1 MSSFLVVDENEAFR
15 TDVSLFFGSMGH
27 SIDLAPTYQ
36 SALAWLDIHMYE
48 VVIANVTIPGGDIHK
63 LIRVVQQKNAGT
75 VVIALSSRASI
86 QRGVLAVR
94 GGAFSMLQEPFS
106 LPELNFHIRRALNS
120 QALGPDQATTRTL
133 QPEPAS
139 PYTFIGE
146 CEEIQK
152 VLSRVNRVART
163 NARVIILGETG
174 TGKELVASA
183 IHHNSLR
190 ADGPFVRVNCAAL
203 PEALLESELFG
214 YEKGSFTGA
223 DRTRIGRF
231 EHADGGTMFLDEVA
245 DMSLFTQAKV
255 LRVIQEKEF
264 ERIGS
269 NESRKVDV
277 RIISATN
284 KDLID
289 LMKRGM
295 FREDLYFRL
304 NVVTIRLPPLR
315 KRDGDVK
322 LLAEFFLKRAA
333 ADMNKAVRGIDAAA
347 MQILAEYSWP
357 GNIRELEN
365 TMERAVLFAEG
376 ELVTSAELELLF
388 ADELNEREGNGILL
402 PDAEIRLPAAGIRL
416 PAAGIRL
423 EVAERQLIEQAL
435 ERTGWVQKDAAELL
449 GLTSRALNYR
459 ISSLGITHPS
469 WKRNR

>member
-15 TDVSLFFGSMGH
+15 NDVSLFFGSMGH

-36 SALAWLDIHMYE
+36 GALAWLDIHTYE
-48 VVIANVTIPGGDIHK
+48 VVIANVTIPGGDIQK
-63 LIRVVQQKNAGT
+63 LIRVVQQKNVST
-75 VVIALSSRASI
+75 VVIALASRATI

-120 QALGPDQATTRTL
+120 PAPKPHTATTQTAL
-133 QPEPAS
+133 PEAAQTD
-139 PYTFIGE
+139 TFIGE
-146 CEEIQK
+146 SQAIQE

-183 IHHNSLR
+183 IHHSSLR

-223 DRTRIGRF
+223 DRARIGRF

-289 LMKRGM
+289 LMKRGL

-333 ADMNKAVRGIDAAA
+333 ADMNKAVRAIDAAA
-347 MQILAEYSWP
+347 MKILDGYSWP

-388 ADELNEREGNGILL
+388 ADESGEPE
-402 PDAEIRLPAAGIRL
+402 ESGIRL
-416 PAAGIRL
+416 PADGIKL
-423 EVAERQLIEQAL
+423 EDAERQLIEQAL
-435 ERTGWVQKDAAELL
+435 VRTGWIQKDAAELL

-469 WKRNR
+469 WKRNRGDGIEP